1 MNLRKPL
8 ARFPLLQ
15 NLPPQ
20 IEICVNGRVTPVP
33 LAEFQEED
41 AETIYNYCFR
51 SDVAN
56 RVFYDTVPAS
66 NIVLLFALEETTC
79 RIIEET
85 FGADVHYTAALTH
98 VVQDFAT
105 KAQGMGKQNGRR
117 IFVYTHDGVVDIAVM
132 EDARLLM
139 LNTYNVRTLT
149 DVDYYVFNLAH
160 HLGVNIAETPVFV
173 AGIPALRDP
182 VVDEL
187 QKYAPAVYAVNP
199 AAEFNPK
206 CRFDPRRRSLRFNLC
221 LAPQIAFTS
230 ERGCPPHLRAA
241 LPPSLFLHSPRKF
254 PTPCESLPVN
264 TKAVIS
270 KCPAASRHAQRRT
283 LPKKTYSTCCVPTS
297 ILTKPEH

>member
-1 MNLRKPL
+1 MRCRHFVYLKKNLTSVSLHIRISDTDFCFACSGNRTGEAFTFVPYNVRPQVSLAMNLRE
-8 ARFPLLQ
+8 AIEQVPLLQ

-98 VVQDFAT
+98 VVQHFAT

-199 AAEFNPK
+199 AAEFN
-206 CRFDPRRRSLRFNLC
+206 RS
-221 LAPQIAFTS
+221 
-230 ERGCPPHLRAA
+230 
-241 LPPSLFLHSPRKF
+241 
-254 PTPCESLPVN
+254 
-264 TKAVIS
+264 
-270 KCPAASRHAQRRT
+270 AASTHAG
-283 LPKKTYSTCCVPTS
+283 VPYDL
-297 ILTKPEH
+297 ICALHRK